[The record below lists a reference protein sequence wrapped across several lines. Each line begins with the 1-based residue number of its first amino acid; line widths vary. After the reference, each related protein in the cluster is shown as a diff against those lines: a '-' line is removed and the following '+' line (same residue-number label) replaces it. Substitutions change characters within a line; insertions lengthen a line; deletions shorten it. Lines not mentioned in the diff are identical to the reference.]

1 MYLLNKIGGSS
12 FGYVTNLALFPD
24 AELVVAHL
32 TNADL
37 TALPRYVPFHVVD
50 ELLGL
55 RKTHDWLN
63 VNAVAKTELNF
74 AVQED
79 MIRGTFPKR
88 VLNKPPVHELVE
100 YTGEYDH
107 PGFGTATVR
116 LEGSQ
121 LHMTVAA
128 FKGVLAHYH
137 FDSFT
142 TVFQH
147 PGLKMGQ
154 LVTFSTGDDGKVS
167 EATFAVFGDVA
178 HSFEKK
184 KRAKPEFEPVITQQH
199 FSSRHQQ
206 TVMKA

>member
-1 MYLLNKIGGSS
+1 MIGGSS

-32 TNADL
+32 TNADV
-37 TALPRYVPFHVVD
+37 TALLRYVSFHVAD

-63 VNAVAKTELNF
+63 VNATAKTELSF
-74 AVQED
+74 AAQEEL
-79 MIRGTFPKR
+79 IKGTFPER
-88 VLNKPPVHELVE
+88 VLNQPPAHELVE

-116 LEGSQ
+116 LEGGQ

-128 FKGVLAHYH
+128 FKGTLAHYH

-154 LVTFSTGDDGKVS
+154 LVTFSTGPDGKVS
-167 EATFAVFGDVA
+167 GATFAFFDDVA
-178 HSFEKK
+178 HTFEKK
-184 KRAKPEFEPVITQQH
+184 KRAKPEFEPVVIQQR

-206 TVMKA
+206 TVMMGNA